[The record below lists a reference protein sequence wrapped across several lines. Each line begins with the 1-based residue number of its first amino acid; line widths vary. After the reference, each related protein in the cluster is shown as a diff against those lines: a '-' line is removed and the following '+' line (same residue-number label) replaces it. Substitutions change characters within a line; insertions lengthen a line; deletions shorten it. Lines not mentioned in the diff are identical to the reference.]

1 MSDEESVHRYLEEGL
16 VALLPVYRAG
26 VEGTKVFTLVQTYEL
41 YHSLAWAL
49 ELLARYCCLD
59 LASLRRRS
67 GRLLGV
73 RHHIPLPFAAGLV
86 LLPVKVRRGDTLG
99 ERTAGYVNF
108 PQVTGVEGAAS
119 TEREANPGG
128 ETPGPPAREGGDG
141 SNCRSRISCQGT
153 VVIHCLNTVST
164 VNVKL
169 RQGEKLREELAGRH
183 RLLSEQ
189 GAVFK
194 GFNGAALQELLPS
207 CDCLL
212 RNIMLT
218 LLNIASP
225 PEQAPDRRDGS
236 CGLTGPPGRKE

>member
-1 MSDEESVHRYLEEGL
+1 MSGEETVRHYLEEGL

-26 VEGTKVFTLVQTYEL
+26 VEGTVVITLVQTYEL

-73 RHHIPLPFAAGLV
+73 RHHIPLPFSAGLV
-86 LLPVKVRRGDTLG
+86 LLPVKVRRGNTLG

-108 PQVTGVEGAAS
+108 LQVESVAGATGTLGETGQ
-119 TEREANPGG
+119 GG
-128 ETPGPPAREGGDG
+128 ETPVPPARHGGDEA
-141 SNCRSRISCQGT
+141 NCRSRISCRGP
-153 VVIHCLNTVST
+153 VVIHSLNTVPT

-169 RQGEKLREELAGRH
+169 RQGETLREELAARH

-189 GAVFK
+189 GPVFNGLK
-194 GFNGAALQELLPS
+194 GAALQELLPS

-212 RNIMLT
+212 RNIML
-218 LLNIASP
+218 LLLKTASP
-225 PEQAPDRRDGS
+225 PADPGDGS
-236 CGLTGPPGRKE
+236 CGLPAPPARME